1 MATIVRSQQ
10 ELDRAL
16 ADGVEDVVINSP
28 SGVVLRVGGE
38 SCVRVGG
45 ESCVRVG
52 DSATIQYVGDSAT
65 IQYVGDS
72 ATIQYVGD
80 SATIQYVG
88 DSATIQYVGDSAT
101 IQYVGDSATI
111 QYVADSA
118 TIQYVADSA
127 TIHAY
132 GGSIIDASRYV
143 AIHLH
148 DPRTWC
154 EYHGVPVSDGVALV
168 VKCVDGD
175 LMAGQNHKPTMY
187 PIGGTVSATDWDA
200 GNHCGNGLHFSA
212 TTAQAF
218 GCFQGDKRGSVRFLE
233 CSVDVGS
240 MVVLSDDKAK
250 APSCRVLREIGQI

>member
-88 DSATIQYVGDSAT
+88 DSATI
-101 IQYVGDSATI
+101 
-111 QYVADSA
+111 
-118 TIQYVADSA
+118 
-127 TIHAY
+127 HAY
-132 GGSIIDASRYV
+132 GGTVIDASRYV

>member
-38 SCVRVGG
+38 SCVRVG
-45 ESCVRVG
+45 
-52 DSATIQYVGDSAT
+52 DSATIQRVG
-65 IQYVGDS
+65 
-72 ATIQYVGD
+72 
-80 SATIQYVG
+80 
-88 DSATIQYVGDSAT
+88 
-101 IQYVGDSATI
+101 
-111 QYVADSA
+111 
-118 TIQYVADSA
+118 DSA

-132 GGSIIDASRYV
+132 GGTVIDASRYV

-148 DPRTWC
+148 SARANVSGGTIIDLTSLDMSDPLTWC

>member
-88 DSATIQYVGDSAT
+88 DSATIQYV
-101 IQYVGDSATI
+101 
-111 QYVADSA
+111 ADSA

-132 GGSIIDASRYV
+132 GGTVIDASRYV